1 LPPIFAARHWRTH
14 CTAPARRVDLAKNP
28 LHESLLARI
37 RLAVQVSFF
46 YVSGTNLFKALALFA
61 EKIMSSL
68 MNTYGTR
75 TLTLTKGAGSRVWDD
90 QGKSYIDA
98 IAGIAVCGL
107 GHAHP
112 AVTKA
117 ISEQAATLLH
127 VSNLYNIP
135 TQQRLGD
142 LLIQVSGMDK
152 VFFSNSGAEA
162 NEAAIKIARKYGN
175 EKGVKNPAVIVM
187 TNSFHGRTMATLS
200 ATGNVKV
207 QIGFE
212 PLVEGFIRAPYNDVA
227 AVKAAI
233 AEHKNVV
240 AILVEPV
247 QGEGGVHVPA
257 ADYLNQLRALCDEH
271 ELLLM
276 LDEIQT
282 GNGRTGTYFAYQQ
295 NGILPDVVTTAKGLG
310 NGMPIGACLA
320 RGKAAE
326 VFQPGNHGSTFGG
339 NPVACAAGIAVIE
352 TLQNEDLLAQVNRL
366 SSKLLVDFSKA
377 FAGNNKVVDIRG
389 KGLMIGIE
397 LNAPCGDLV
406 QKGRDLGVL
415 INVTAMNTIRL
426 LPTFILTDAE
436 ADELVSKVVQLV
448 TEF

>member
-1 LPPIFAARHWRTH
+1 MT
-14 CTAPARRVDLAKNP
+14 
-28 LHESLLARI
+28 
-37 RLAVQVSFF
+37 
-46 YVSGTNLFKALALFA
+46 
-61 EKIMSSL
+61 SL

-75 TLTLTKGAGSRVWDD
+75 TLTLVKGEGSRVWDD
-90 QGKSYIDA
+90 QGKSYLDA
-98 IAGIAVCGL
+98 ISGIAVCAL
-107 GHAHP
+107 GYSHP

-117 ISEQAATLLH
+117 IAEQAGTLIH
-127 VSNLYNIP
+127 TSNLYNIP
-135 TQQRLGD
+135 QQQRLGD
-142 LLIQVSGMDK
+142 LLIKVSGMDK
-152 VFFSNSGAEA
+152 AFFSNSGAEA

-175 EKGVKNPAVIVM
+175 DKGVKSPTVIVM
-187 TNSFHGRTMATLS
+187 NNSFHGRTMATLT
-200 ATGNVKV
+200 ATGNTKV

-212 PLVEGFIRAPYNDVA
+212 PLVEGFVRVPYDDVP

-233 AEHKNVV
+233 AEYKNIV

-247 QGEGGVHVPA
+247 QGEGGVRVPA
-257 ADYLNQLRALCDEH
+257 ENYLNELRALADQH
-271 ELLLM
+271 GLLLM

-282 GNGRTGTYFAYQQ
+282 GNGRTGTYFAYQH

-320 RGKAAE
+320 RGKAAD
-326 VFQPGNHGSTFGG
+326 VLQAGNHGTTFGG
-339 NPVACAAGIAVIE
+339 NPLACSAGIAVVE
-352 TLQNEDLLAQVNRL
+352 TLQ
-366 SSKLLVDFSKA
+366 SSGLIERAKALGDKLLNDFKTA
-377 FAGNNKVVDIRG
+377 LANNDKVVDIRG

-406 QKGRDLGVL
+406 QKGRDSGVL

-436 ADELVSKVVQLV
+436 ADELVAKVVKLV